1 MKFKSL
7 LNLNLI
13 SILGFSL
20 MVSCKISKNSTN
32 LENYENNENIKEN
45 IYKIDNNL
53 WNSFDFNKRNNAF
66 LIQDQEV
73 FKQKI
78 ISEILP
84 KNIMDNINS
93 NWNNFY
99 NQFNMVF
106 NENIQKKFHI
116 IYYSSYSSREPIYS
130 VEIKNNNVKIHYSTY
145 DDKHKSLIEG
155 QYLIFIEKN
164 KLDSVNSITF
174 NDIYED
180 NKTNQYSDIF
190 KKRKNKIW
198 FS

>member
-20 MVSCKISKNSTN
+20 MVSRKISKNSTN

-106 NENIQKKFHI
+106 NENIQKNFILFITLVIVLENLFIQLKLKI
-116 IYYSSYSSREPIYS
+116 IM
-130 VEIKNNNVKIHYSTY
+130 
-145 DDKHKSLIEG
+145 
-155 QYLIFIEKN
+155 
-164 KLDSVNSITF
+164 
-174 NDIYED
+174 
-180 NKTNQYSDIF
+180 
-190 KKRKNKIW
+190 
-198 FS
+198 

>member
-20 MVSCKISKNSTN
+20 MVLRKISKNYTN
-32 LENYENNENIKEN
+32 LENYENNENKKEN

-66 LIQDQEV
+66 LIQHQEV

-106 NENIQKKFHI
+106 NENIKKKF
-116 IYYSSYSSREPIYS
+116 
-130 VEIKNNNVKIHYSTY
+130 KC
-145 DDKHKSLIEG
+145 
-155 QYLIFIEKN
+155 YL
-164 KLDSVNSITF
+164 LL
-174 NDIYED
+174 
-180 NKTNQYSDIF
+180 
-190 KKRKNKIW
+190 
-198 FS
+198 

>member
-1 MKFKSL
+1 MKFKNL

-13 SILGFSL
+13 SILCFSL
-20 MVSCKISKNSTN
+20 MVSCEISKNSTN

-66 LIQDQEV
+66 LIQNQEV

-93 NWNNFY
+93 NWNNF
-99 NQFNMVF
+99 
-106 NENIQKKFHI
+106 
-116 IYYSSYSSREPIYS
+116 
-130 VEIKNNNVKIHYSTY
+130 
-145 DDKHKSLIEG
+145 
-155 QYLIFIEKN
+155 
-164 KLDSVNSITF
+164 
-174 NDIYED
+174 
-180 NKTNQYSDIF
+180 
-190 KKRKNKIW
+190 
-198 FS
+198 